1 MEYIYSAMLLHSA
14 GKEITEENIKKILTA
29 AGIKADDARIK
40 ALTASLEGVNI
51 DEVIKSAT
59 TIPTTATAAQPTAAA
74 PAGTPEAEKKEEE
87 KKEEKKKPEVS
98 EEEAAAGLSA
108 LFD

>member
-1 MEYIYSAMLLHSA
+1 MEYIYSALLLHSA
-14 GKEITEENIKKILTA
+14 GKEINEENIKKVLTA
-29 AGIKADDARIK
+29 AGVKPDDGRVK

-51 DEVIKSAT
+51 ADVLKNAVSM
-59 TIPTTATAAQPTAAA
+59 PTVAA
-74 PAGTPEAEKKEEE
+74 PAAPSAPAES
-87 KKEEKKKPEVS
+87 KKEEKKKEEKKPEVS